1 MDSAAWE
8 AVSAL
13 MRSFTKTVRAL
24 DGQLAPLHQL
34 GTLELR
40 LLQTIAAAPDGR
52 MRPVDLA
59 REAQLSASGATRA
72 LEGLRD
78 RGLVRA
84 IEDPSDRRA
93 SPAALTERGRST
105 LQDATVTAHGAAQ
118 RLLRRLSLGQ
128 TRQLIRLLE
137 EIGE

>member
-1 MDSAAWE
+1 MDEAAWE
-8 AVSAL
+8 AVGAL
-13 MRSFTKTVRAL
+13 IGAFTKTARAM
-24 DGQLAPLHQL
+24 DGQLGPLHAL
-34 GTLELR
+34 GTMELR
-40 LLQTIAAAPDGR
+40 LLQTIAAAPDAR

-59 REAQLSASGATRA
+59 RAAQLSASGATRA

-93 SPAALTERGRST
+93 SPAALTERGRT
-105 LQDATVTAHGAAQ
+105 VLADATATAHAAAG

-137 EIGE
+137 EIGA